1 MESKEATPNG
11 ERESPAALLGFQSLG
26 VWLEF
31 KLIAPRETMTPLLKD
46 YTLDADKLIATIAS
60 LSRRITAR
68 FPEAGLS
75 GLCQQLLEISRN
87 ASERSE
93 HIRRPSWPL
102 RFLAYGI
109 IAVIVAVLVL
119 TIISTRPPDSVEF
132 DLSRLVELLEA
143 GINDVVL
150 IGAAIFFLVSLEN
163 RHKRKLT
170 LEAIRELRAIAHV
183 IDMHQLTKDPDRIL
197 GGREDNG
204 DPEDDAMTPFQLRR
218 YLDYC
223 SEMLSLTGKIA
234 SLYSRHFEDQVTV
247 AAVNEIEEL
256 TTGLSR
262 KIWQKII
269 SSQALNS

>member
-1 MESKEATPNG
+1 
-11 ERESPAALLGFQSLG
+11 
-26 VWLEF
+26 
-31 KLIAPRETMTPLLKD
+31 MTPLPKD
-46 YTLDADKLIATIAS
+46 YTLDPDKLIATIAS
-60 LSRRITAR
+60 LSGRISAR
-68 FPEAGLS
+68 FPHAGLS
-75 GLCQQLLEISRN
+75 DLCRQLLAIARN

-93 HIRRPSWPL
+93 LIRRPVWPL
-102 RFLAYGI
+102 RFLAYGVIAAI
-109 IAVIVAVLVL
+109 IGVLVL
-119 TIISTRPPDSVEF
+119 TIVAIRPRASGTF
-132 DLSRLVELLEA
+132 DLPSLVQVMEA
-143 GINDVVL
+143 GINDLVL

-183 IDMHQLTKDPDRIL
+183 IDMHQLTKDPDRLL
-197 GGREDNG
+197 GGPEENG
-204 DPEDDAMTPFQLRR
+204 DAEDDALTPAQLRR

-234 SLYSRHFEDQVTV
+234 SLYSNHFEDQVTV

-269 SSQALNS
+269 SSQSLNA

>member
-1 MESKEATPNG
+1 MT
-11 ERESPAALLGFQSLG
+11 SL
-26 VWLEF
+26 
-31 KLIAPRETMTPLLKD
+31 PKD
-46 YTLDADKLIATIAS
+46 YKLDAEKLIATIAS

-75 GLCQQLLEISRN
+75 ALCQQLLAIARN
-87 ASERSE
+87 ASERS
-93 HIRRPSWPL
+93 IRIRQPSWPL

-109 IAVIVAVLVL
+109 IAAIVGVLIL
-119 TIISTRPPDSVEF
+119 TIISTRPPDSAQF

-143 GINDVVL
+143 GINDIVL

-163 RHKRKLT
+163 RHKRRLT

-197 GGREDNG
+197 GGPEDNG
-204 DPEDDAMTPFQLRR
+204 DTEEDAMSPMQLRR

-234 SLYSRHFEDQVTV
+234 SLYSNHFEDQVTV

-269 SSQALNS
+269 SSQALNT